1 MTTAPAQ
8 PAPPIPPRLAARFH
22 AFAGDIKLAHT
33 VFALPFALLA
43 MVLAGQTVPGGV
55 RGGQIGLILLCMV
68 FARTFAMGAN
78 RLLDADMDAENPRTA
93 RRAIPAGR
101 TTKGFTAAV
110 LAACAAGFILAAS
123 GFGLFYG
130 NWLPALLGVP
140 VLAFLGLYPLL
151 KRFTALCH
159 YYLGL
164 ALALAPV
171 CAWIAVAGGAS
182 ATVLLMAAGVL
193 CWTAGFDIIYGCQ
206 DLDFDRAAGVHSV
219 PAMLGVRRALWVS
232 RATHLLSVGFLI
244 GVGFASPHLG
254 VVYFVGVAV
263 AAGLLLVEHALV
275 WGGDLRRVGMAF
287 FTMNG
292 LVSLVLGTLG
302 IVDAL
307 L

>member
-1 MTTAPAQ
+1 M
-8 PAPPIPPRLAARFH
+8 H

-43 MVLAGQTVPGGV
+43 MVLAGQPIPGGV
-55 RGGQIGLILLCMV
+55 RPGMVGLILLCMI

-78 RLLDADMDAENPRTA
+78 RLLDADMDALNPRTA

-101 TTKGFTAAV
+101 TSKEFTATI
-110 LAACAAGFILAAS
+110 LALCAAGFVGSAC
-123 GFGLFYG
+123 GFGLVYG
-130 NWLPALLGVP
+130 NWLPAILSVP
-140 VLAFLGLYPLL
+140 VLGFLGLYPLL

-171 CAWIAVAGGAS
+171 CAWIAVAGTS
-182 ATVLLMAAGVL
+182 SLTVLLMAVAVL

-206 DLDFDRAAGVHSV
+206 DVDFDRAAGVQSV
-219 PAMLGVRRALWVS
+219 PALLGVRRALWVS
-232 RATHLLSVGFLI
+232 RLTHLLSVGFLI
-244 GVGFASPHLG
+244 GVGLASPHLG
-254 VVYFVGVAV
+254 AIYYVGVAI
-263 AAGLLLVEHALV
+263 AAGLLAVEHALV
-275 WGGDLRRVGMAF
+275 WGGDLRRVGVAF

-302 IVDAL
+302 IISAL
-307 L
+307 T

>member
-1 MTTAPAQ
+1 MTTAPVQ
-8 PAPPIPPRLAARFH
+8 PAPPRFRLKLH

-43 MVLAGQTVPGGV
+43 MVLAGLTVPGGV
-55 RGGQIGLILLCMV
+55 RPGMVGLILLCMT

-78 RLLDADMDAENPRTA
+78 RLLDADMDALNPRTA

-101 TTKGFTAAV
+101 TTKGFTATI
-110 LAACAAGFILAAS
+110 LAACAAGFILSAG
-123 GFGLFYG
+123 GFGLLYG
-130 NWLPALLGVP
+130 NWLPAILSVP
-140 VLAFLGLYPLL
+140 VLGFLGLYPLL

-171 CAWIAVAGGAS
+171 CAWIAVAGTS
-182 ATVLLMAAGVL
+182 SLTVFMMAAAVL

-206 DLDFDRAAGVHSV
+206 DLDFDRAAGVHSI
-219 PAMLGVRRALWVS
+219 PAVLGVRRALWVS
-232 RATHLLSVGFLI
+232 CGTHLLSVGFLI
-244 GVGFASPHLG
+244 GVGVVSAHLG
-254 VVYFVGVAV
+254 AIYYVGVTI
-263 AAGLLLVEHALV
+263 AAGLLFVEHALV
-275 WGGDLRRVGMAF
+275 WGGDLRRVGVAF

-302 IVDAL
+302 IISAL
-307 L
+307 H